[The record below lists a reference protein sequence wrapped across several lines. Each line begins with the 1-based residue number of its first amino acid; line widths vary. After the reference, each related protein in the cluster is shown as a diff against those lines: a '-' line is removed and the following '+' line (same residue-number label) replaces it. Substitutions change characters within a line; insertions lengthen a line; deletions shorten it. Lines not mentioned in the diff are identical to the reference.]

1 VGDDAAT
8 SFTANTGTGEVVLRL
23 TVGAHMRSV
32 KGDVVTEEPRIVNV
46 DISAQ

>member
-8 SFTANTGTGEVVLRL
+8 SFTANTGTGEVVLR
-23 TVGAHMRSV
+23 
-32 KGDVVTEEPRIVNV
+32 VNV